1 MWASIFRTP
10 RRIEPGIMVHEH
22 NEPLFG
28 KADFSHLSAEWTTPT
43 EAYQQTE
50 FHAFVIIDFVNGN
63 FTFLKTDFMMKHE
76 ITYETIESICNF
88 KIAEIIGFLSKFN
101 IQPPQYCV
109 VSQDITVNSRN
120 DINVKNETPVSRYH
134 QDSLTINVL
143 PKETGIVIK
152 DCLSMN
158 ISSDDPKRQEN
169 IREALLPEYLMLR
182 YNGSTSVSTTIK
194 GIYPDNLNK
203 QINDAYRFPV
213 KKDSVVFVNNHG
225 LHHSIPYIQESQ
237 SISRDHGNGLATQIL
252 TEPRIVERTQFKII
266 DEDIYDGLLMNCE
279 ENIIYRRYEIN
290 IDQYKMHPCE
300 RIIELQD
307 YIPELRAQIE
317 VGGRKRKNKK
327 SKKYKKQKKTL
338 TNRTQKYKWYKLLK
352 KDTL

>member
-1 MWASIFRTP
+1 MSSFFG
-10 RRIEPGIMVHEH
+10 IEPGIMVQEY

-76 ITYETIESICNF
+76 IPDETITHICNY

-120 DINVKNETPVSRYH
+120 SLNVRKETPVDRYH

-158 ISSDDPKRQEN
+158 ISSDDPKLQEK

-194 GIYPDNLNK
+194 GIYPDNLYK

-225 LHHSIPYIQESQ
+225 LHHSIPYFQESQ
-237 SISRDHGNGLATQIL
+237 SINRDAGNGLATQIL

-266 DEDIYDGLLMNCE
+266 DEIIYTALLTNCE
-279 ENIIYRRYEIN
+279 ESMISGTYETDIT
-290 IDQYKMHPCE
+290 QYIMPPCE
-300 RIIELQD
+300 NIIELRD
-307 YIPELRAQIE
+307 YIPTVRAQIE

-327 SKKYKKQKKTL
+327 SKKSKKPKSAKKTL

>member
-1 MWASIFRTP
+1 MSSFFG
-10 RRIEPGIMVHEH
+10 IEPGIMVQEH

-28 KADFSHLSAEWTTPT
+28 KADFSHLSTEWTTPT
-43 EAYQQTE
+43 EAYQPTE

-76 ITYETIESICNF
+76 IPDETITHICNF

-120 DINVKNETPVSRYH
+120 SLNVRKETPVDRYH

-152 DCLSMN
+152 GCLS
-158 ISSDDPKRQEN
+158 IKITPDDANQQEQ
-169 IREALLPEYLMLR
+169 IRKALLPEYLMLR

-194 GIYPDNLNK
+194 GIYPENLYMQK
-203 QINDAYRFPV
+203 NDAYRFPV
-213 KKDSVVFVNNHG
+213 KKDSVVFVNNRV
-225 LHHSIPYIQESQ
+225 LDHSIPYFQESQ
-237 SISRDHGNGLATQIL
+237 SINRDAGNGLATQIL
-252 TEPRIVERTQFKII
+252 RGPRIVERTQFKFI
-266 DEDIYDGLLMNCE
+266 DEIIYKALLTNCE
-279 ENIIYRRYEIN
+279 ESMISGTYETDIT
-290 IDQYKMHPCE
+290 QYKMPPCE
-300 RIIELQD
+300 NIIELQD
-307 YIPELRAQIE
+307 YIPTVRAQIE

-327 SKKYKKQKKTL
+327 SQKSKKPKSAKKTL